1 MTNQLYRAVQRLLEG
16 SPDHGARGEVEV
28 RRFVEPDGR
37 YSYVINQY
45 SGSGG
50 WASPSTYSL
59 AVANLAAECLALI
72 CGATLLA
79 CEECD
84 AEEDWS

>member
-1 MTNQLYRAVQRLLEG
+1 MTNQLYRAVRGCSKVAPIMAPRRL
-16 SPDHGARGEVEV
+16 EV
-28 RRFVEPDGR
+28 RRFVEPP
-37 YSYVINQY
+37 SPATSSTSIPAP
-45 SGSGG
+45 GG